1 MAGKIAPFMDG
12 SQLII
17 KIDGKVVAYCESLA
31 FNDNMQVQTTFG
43 IGSYGPH
50 TVELLSYSASG
61 SMRILRYSSTAFT
74 KYSDLKKKG
83 LATVIPSAGKNDANP
98 RGADGNSML
107 WLNSFSPIRMLLET
121 TFDIE
126 VYTRTVNAQGVQS
139 SKLAFKME
147 DCLVQSIGIGFNP
160 GALVS
165 ENISYT
171 CLKVAD
177 YRAQVQDKV
186 AGA

>member
-17 KIDGKVVAYCESLA
+17 KIDGRAVAFCESLS

-43 IGSYGPH
+43 IGNYGPH
-50 TVELLSYSASG
+50 TVEPLSYSASG
-61 SMRILRYSSTAFT
+61 SMRILRYTSESLKYGINPASGAIAAAQPKNIDEVKNRT
-74 KYSDLKKKG
+74 K
-83 LATVIPSAGKNDANP
+83 NP
-98 RGADGNSML
+98 RGTDGNSMF
-107 WLNSFSPIRMLLET
+107 WLNSFSPLRMMLET

-126 VYTRTVNAQGVQS
+126 VYTRKADGTKVLTYVMQ
-139 SKLAFKME
+139 
-147 DCLVQSIGIGFNP
+147 DCLVQSIGIGFSP

-171 CLKVAD
+171 CLKITD
-177 YRAQVQDKV
+177 KRAQQGKPT
-186 AGA
+186 A

>member
-17 KIDGKVVAYCESLA
+17 KVDGQIIAFCESIS

-50 TVELLSYSASG
+50 TVEPLSYSASG
-61 SMRILRYSSTAFT
+61 SMRILRYTSEALNSPS
-74 KYSDLKKKG
+74 KDKLN
-83 LATVIPSAGKNDANP
+83 IPHVASKSKNDASK

-126 VYTRTVNAQGVQS
+126 IWSRTGIGQNDRVKSFVL
-139 SKLAFKME
+139 K
-147 DCLVQSIGIGFNP
+147 DCLMQGINLSFAP
-160 GALVS
+160 GSLVS
-165 ENISYT
+165 ENISFT
-171 CLKVAD
+171 CLQIID
-177 YRAQVQDKV
+177 QRAQANKHV
-186 AGA
+186 GG